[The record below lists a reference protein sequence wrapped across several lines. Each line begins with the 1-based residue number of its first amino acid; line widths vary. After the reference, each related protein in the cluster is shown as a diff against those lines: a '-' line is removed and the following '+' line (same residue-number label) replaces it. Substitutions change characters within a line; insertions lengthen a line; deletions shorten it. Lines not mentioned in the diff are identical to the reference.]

1 MYEYLFIYYF
11 YYILLKI
18 FSVVKS
24 FLHKNTVIVMTVFSR
39 VNVIP

>member
-1 MYEYLFIYYF
+1 MYEYLFICYF

-24 FLHKNTVIVMTVFSR
+24 FFTQKYGHSYDRISKS
-39 VNVIP
+39 

>member
-1 MYEYLFIYYF
+1 MYEYLFICYF

-24 FLHKNTVIVMTVFSR
+24 FLHKNTVIITDYYDRISKG
-39 VNVIP
+39 